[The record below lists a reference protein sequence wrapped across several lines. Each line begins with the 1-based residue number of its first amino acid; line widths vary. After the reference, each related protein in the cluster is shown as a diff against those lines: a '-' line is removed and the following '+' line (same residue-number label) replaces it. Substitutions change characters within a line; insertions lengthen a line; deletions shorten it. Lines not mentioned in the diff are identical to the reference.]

1 MVIDWEQVLEDQWGR
16 ALVHESGHALLAALK
31 GIPCQEIYFHKG
43 PNKFCTV
50 IDLPSEDLYTDDH
63 YLFLVAGGA
72 AELITYNDQNES
84 AADSDSTAFS
94 NAGAPPLDKTL
105 RDAETLLR
113 QHAGKIRQL
122 VFLQK
127 VKCLAADFNLRKLPE
142 VGMDGT
148 DEKYAVLLS
157 REQLEKTIRLPYW
170 KVHGQPT

>member
-1 MVIDWEQVLEDQWGR
+1 V
-16 ALVHESGHALLAALK
+16 SGNLL
-31 GIPCQEIYFHKG
+31 HKG